1 MTPPDAPPVLEAR
14 GLRKSFGALVATN
27 DLSLEVRTGQIH
39 ALIGPNGAGKSTAI
53 AQLAGALRP
62 DAGDVLFSG
71 RPVTTLDEAGR
82 ARLGLARSFQI
93 SALFPDMTALES
105 VMLAVQA
112 GRAHHARFWKPAW
125 GDPSLREPAQ
135 QALYTLGIGH
145 LARTR
150 ASDLA
155 HGQRRLL
162 EMAMALARQPKV
174 LLLDEPMAGLGFV
187 ETRNLSAVINALK
200 ADMGILLVEHDMD
213 VVFRLADVVTVLVDG
228 TVIASGPPSAIRD
241 DPAVRRA
248 YLSEDDAC

>member
-1 MTPPDAPPVLEAR
+1 MRSSVPTARASPPPSRNWPDHSNPTKGRYCFP
-14 GLRKSFGALVATN
+14 
-27 DLSLEVRTGQIH
+27 GQ
-39 ALIGPNGAGKSTAI
+39 
-53 AQLAGALRP
+53 
-62 DAGDVLFSG
+62 
-71 RPVTTLDEAGR
+71 PVTRLDEAGR

-93 SALFPDMTALES
+93 SALFPEMTALES

-112 GRAHHARFWKPAW
+112 GRRHHARFWKPASA
-125 GDPSLREPAQ
+125 DESLLEPAR

-162 EMAMALARQPKV
+162 EMAMALAREPKV
-174 LLLDEPMAGLGFV
+174 LLLDEPMAGLGFI
-187 ETRNLSAVINALK
+187 ETRNLSAVIHALK

-228 TVIASGPPSAIRD
+228 AVIASGPPSIIRD
-241 DPAVRRA
+241 NPDVRRA